1 MRNLNNFLPLSLV
14 AGGEPP
20 CGSRGLRTAAG
31 TLTLISKDL
40 PWTRGPARV
49 GELSFGL
56 PGPLQESKT
65 DPETVTVNQFS
76 VRGDICVL
84 FFPTHPGMDWP
95 WISGPETE
103 LVDKSGFHL
112 NRSFF
117 GVRCSLRRLSQFWGN
132 LVAPSQ
138 KHFTPPQEKSPLSPP
153 SPKGISPGLKKTG
166 VERYFRPWDRLASPL
181 SVPSPKQ

>member
-14 AGGEPP
+14 ASGEPP

-31 TLTLISKDL
+31 NFNLDFQRLALDQ
-40 PWTRGPARV
+40 GPCLCV
-49 GELSFGL
+49 GAVLRPSG
-56 PGPLQESKT
+56 GPLQESKT

-76 VRGDICVL
+76 VQGDICVL

-138 KHFTPPQEKSPLSPP
+138 KYSSPKSPLSPP
-153 SPKGISPGLKKTG
+153 SRKGISPGLKKTG

>member
-1 MRNLNNFLPLSLV
+1 METQSFMRNLNNFLPLSLV
-14 AGGEPP
+14 ADGEPP

-31 TLTLISKDL
+31 NFNLDFQRLALDQGPCL
-40 PWTRGPARV
+40 CVGAGLRG
-49 GELSFGL
+49 GGGS
-56 PGPLQESKT
+56 LQESKT

-76 VRGDICVL
+76 VRGDICL

-117 GVRCSLRRLSQFWGN
+117 GVRCSLRHLSQFWGN
-132 LVAPSQ
+132 LVAPSL
-138 KHFTPPQEKSPLSPP
+138 KHFTPPPPKKVLCPLP
-153 SPKGISPGLKKTG
+153 SLK
-166 VERYFRPWDRLASPL
+166 EFLLA
-181 SVPSPKQ
+181 